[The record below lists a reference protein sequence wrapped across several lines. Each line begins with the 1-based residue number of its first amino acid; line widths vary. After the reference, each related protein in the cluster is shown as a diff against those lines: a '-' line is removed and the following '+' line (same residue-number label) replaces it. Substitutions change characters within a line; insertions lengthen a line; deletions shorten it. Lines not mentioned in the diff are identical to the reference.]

1 MKQFKFKNKAT
12 VIRGIKEERPKKK
25 RNWDRIIYLLI
36 FIIAFVSLFIY
47 IVQANIYVFALGE
60 VLTNRFDVQFP
71 EDVQIIEY
79 YYEEGDSIQRGDTL
93 FYMKMNFDE
102 GGYFGFGNAIIEKPN
117 EWLLKERLMT
127 LKNIQLKK
135 IELEDRKIRV
145 ADTRKTIE
153 RLKLE
158 VYLDVYTPEELNS
171 SRQQLQNYLT
181 DIASLE
187 TEIEYLYEYLNR
199 LRDYKR
205 DYDVYMGASSDIQ
218 TTSFYISPV
227 NGLITKIFKPPHEIT
242 YSQEVAIY
250 ISNFDEMYI
259 KAFIAQ
265 EDLDYYKTGEIVN
278 LSFMDGTKSKGRIK
292 EFYLNTEAVPEEF
305 REVRGKAQRNV
316 VAEIYPTSEAD
327 KLKWLPYYRFSVRV
341 SKFKFF

>member
-25 RNWDRIIYLLI
+25 TNWDRIIYLLI
-36 FIIAFVSLFIY
+36 FIVAIVSLFIY
-47 IVQANIYVFALGE
+47 IIQANIYVFSLGE
-60 VLTNRFDVQFP
+60 VITNRFDVQFP

-93 FYMKMNFDE
+93 FFMNMNFDE

-127 LKNIQLKK
+127 MKNIQLKK
-135 IELEDRKIRV
+135 IELEDRRIRIQE
-145 ADTRKTIE
+145 TSRTIE

-158 VYLDVYTPEELNS
+158 VYLDVYTPEELNKY
-171 SRQQLQNYLT
+171 RQTLQDYQT
-181 DIASLE
+181 DVASLE
-187 TEIEYLYEYLNR
+187 TEIRYLNEYLNR

-205 DYDVYMGASSDIQ
+205 DYDVYMGASNDIQ

-242 YSQEVAIY
+242 YSQQSAMY
-250 ISNFDEMYI
+250 ISNFDDMYI
-259 KAFIAQ
+259 KAFIDQ
-265 EDLDYYKTGEIVN
+265 KDLEYFSTGEIVN
-278 LSFMDGTKSKGRIK
+278 LSFMDGTTSKGRIK
-292 EFYLNTEAVPEEF
+292 EFYLNTESVPEEF
-305 REVRGKAQRNV
+305 RDVRGREQRSV
-316 VAEIYPTSEAD
+316 IAEIYPINEAG
-327 KLKWLPYYRFSVRV
+327 KLTWLPYYRFSVRI
-341 SKFKFF
+341 SKFKYF